1 MGKKSMAVILIK
13 LCIMFLVLK
22 LFFMPN
28 YLNSNYDTFQEKSD
42 HVFEELTTK
51 P

>member
-1 MGKKSMAVILIK
+1 
-13 LCIMFLVLK
+13 MFLVLK